1 MIGFNLFFLQ
11 KGDDTWTFKSKMRKE
26 DLSVEPKVFLIGN
39 SFLGL
44 AFIAASLAGL
54 VFGVPLAE
62 NPQDGTALFIMFG
75 AIGVICIVVV
85 LSAWWR
91 SNWPVEALFDLRQ
104 RRVSLTI
111 RRPWHEVSQAYSFS
125 EIRSLYSVR
134 RTEGVVFFKMS
145 YSVGYLE
152 PWNAKRICLGL
163 ELEDSYERMG
173 KYLDEIRAVTGI
185 APE

>member
-1 MIGFNLFFLQ
+1 MIVFHLFFLQ
-11 KGDDTWTFKSKMRKE
+11 KGDDTWTFESKMRKE
-26 DLSVEPKVFLIGN
+26 DLSVEPKVFLIGI
-39 SFLGL
+39 SLLGL

-62 NPQDGTALFIMFG
+62 PWQDGTAPFIMFG
-75 AIGVICIVVV
+75 AFGTFCIVGN
-85 LSAWWR
+85 LLAWRR

-111 RRPWHEVSQAYSFS
+111 RRPWHEVSQTYSFS

-134 RTEGVVFFKMS
+134 RTDDVVFFKMS

-152 PWNAKRICLGL
+152 PWNAKRICLGV
-163 ELEDSYERMG
+163 EPEDSYKRMG
-173 KYLDEIRAVTGI
+173 KYLEEIRAVTGI